1 MIRFDLNME
10 HDKVYGKFVL
20 SFDHLYLFNFV
31 FLQKVSLSRITDK
44 RTRATRETR
53 GVVMRDI
60 VHAFIVYGLQ

>member
-1 MIRFDLNME
+1 M
-10 HDKVYGKFVL
+10 VV
-20 SFDHLYLFNFV
+20 
-31 FLQKVSLSRITDK
+31 SRITEK